1 MSIAIIRRM
10 KSLPIA
16 FAFAVALPVA
26 IGLAAV
32 SAGAAPKSAK
42 ENPKAAPPSAEAKSE
57 ANKTGATGER
67 DLTLR
72 GGEEIT
78 AFGSL
83 TVEGEDR
90 IHVAFDRPVLELAID
105 PASAPGLDWG
115 SPADVLMRTAP
126 NRVGP
131 FLELSAQ
138 DRSPYLGRPWL
149 RQFASGS
156 VAVFRPQVSEVDR
169 WKLSIVDSRGE
180 VVAHFE
186 DRGQPREIVWDGRV
200 RSGGYVV
207 PGRVYSSVFEARDR
221 AGNKRSMVGEG
232 FQVGAYRYDSP
243 AGSVFLC
250 SATDLTS
257 PGASP
262 SAGETPPL
270 ILEVA
275 SSINQGPSTQPIRV
289 FGIARTHEGA
299 SAVASRVAASLA
311 PWVLGG
317 AARIQT
323 AVEIEADAPPAGS
336 IRIATGTA
344 TGAAA
349 SRAAGTPAA
358 GAPASAAPR
367 SR

>member
-1 MSIAIIRRM
+1 MSIAILCRM
-10 KSLPIA
+10 RPLPIS
-16 FAFAVALPVA
+16 VALAMVLPVA
-26 IGLAAV
+26 IGLSAV
-32 SAGAAPKSAK
+32 PAGAAKRAK
-42 ENPKAAPPSAEAKSE
+42 APAEEAVKVPAKTEAEASGKAPAS
-57 ANKTGATGER
+57 GER

-90 IHVAFDRPVLELAID
+90 IHVEFDRPALELAID
-105 PASAPGLDWG
+105 PATAPGLDWG
-115 SPADVLMRTAP
+115 SPIDVLTRTAP

-131 FLELSAQ
+131 FLALSAQ

-169 WKLSIVDSRGE
+169 WKLSIVDSRGQ

-200 RSGGYVV
+200 SGGGYVV

-232 FQVGAYRYDSP
+232 FQVGAYRYDSA
-243 AGSVFLC
+243 AGPVFLF
-250 SATDLTS
+250 SGTDLGQQSGAAGS
-257 PGASP
+257 PGAG
-262 SAGETPPL
+262 APPAL
-270 ILEVA
+270 ILEAA
-275 SSINQGPSTQPIRV
+275 SWINQGPTSQPIRV
-289 FGIARTHEGA
+289 FGIARNHEAG
-299 SAVASRVAASLA
+299 SAVASRVAAALA
-311 PWVLGG
+311 PCVLGG

-336 IRIATGTA
+336 VRIT
-344 TGAAA
+344 TGAAGGT
-349 SRAAGTPAA
+349 STAAPTGKPA
-358 GAPASAAPR
+358 GAARPR
-367 SR
+367 